1 MLTLADIDALFPI
14 THDGSIYSDL
24 YKEVYGSRPRGHMFV
39 DVQDFDNEYQ
49 RLLADLKTNQ
59 EEMRDGETKNFNEF
73 IRKIESVRDLVFDC
87 SVERAIEILADSDDI
102 DHSVYGYEV
111 IEFEYGLG
119 YGSICKWLGE
129 INEDMS

>member
-1 MLTLADIDALFPI
+1 MLTLADIDALFPN

-59 EEMRDGETKNFNEF
+59 EEMRDRQPVPASVLQM
-73 IRKIESVRDLVFDC
+73 IRMRMIP
-87 SVERAIEILADSDDI
+87 
-102 DHSVYGYEV
+102 
-111 IEFEYGLG
+111 
-119 YGSICKWLGE
+119 
-129 INEDMS
+129 